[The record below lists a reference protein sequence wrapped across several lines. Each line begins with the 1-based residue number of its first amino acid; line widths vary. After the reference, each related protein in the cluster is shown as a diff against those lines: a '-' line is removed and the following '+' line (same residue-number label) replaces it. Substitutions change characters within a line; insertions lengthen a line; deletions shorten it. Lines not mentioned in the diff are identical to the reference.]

1 MKLSA
6 RNCFPGT
13 VAGIKRGAINSEV
26 ELALPG
32 EKRIVAVITN
42 ESVEN
47 LGLTSGREAYAIIK
61 APLVIIAKGAQDL
74 KFSTRNV
81 LTGTVKGIRHGQ
93 VNAEISL
100 DISGGLAVSS
110 IITEESVKSMEL
122 KEGDEVSA
130 LFKASNV
137 ILAVKA

>member
-1 MKLSA
+1 MKISA

-32 EKRIVAVITN
+32 GNKIIAVITN
-42 ESVEN
+42 ESLEN
-47 LGLTSGREAYAIIK
+47 LGLATGSASYAIIK
-61 APLVIIAKGAQDL
+61 APLVIIAKGTQDL

-81 LTGTVKGIRHGQ
+81 LKGSVKDIRHGQ
-93 VNAEISL
+93 VNAEICL
-100 DISGGLAVSS
+100 ALAGGLTASS

-130 LFKASNV
+130 LFKASSV